1 MQAPLAGAR
10 HATLCRREECRRVA
24 RLTQNAAW
32 ADTVKLTR
40 THWAAL
46 IAIAGVFNFLPT
58 LLVNHFYPMP
68 EPPADGDFQ
77 ARFQLMV
84 DYYRANSLVVILQS
98 FVVMAG
104 SAAML
109 RLVFARGGTV
119 GSALLFAITLLPVY
133 SILIVLT
140 NLAVGFGF
148 VLLVVPGLYIWGRLL
163 PAAPAMVAEERR
175 NPIDALKRGFELS
188 EGHGWLIVGLYLLVM
203 IPGTILVLVTSQ
215 LSGILFILVAGQ
227 ELGMLLGMI
236 VLCAV
241 SALVATILTM
251 LTAAIYRALAPPRPE
266 P

>member
-1 MQAPLAGAR
+1 MAR
-10 HATLCRREECRRVA
+10 F
-24 RLTQNAAW
+24 TQNAAW
-32 ADTVKLTR
+32 ADTVRLMR
-40 THWAAL
+40 THWVAL

-68 EPPADGDFQ
+68 EPPADADFQ
-77 ARFQLMV
+77 IRFQFMA
-84 DYYRANSLVVILQS
+84 DYYRAHSLVIILQS

-119 GSALLFAITLLPVY
+119 GGALLFAITLLPVY
-133 SILIVLT
+133 SMLILLT
-140 NLAVGFGF
+140 NLAVGLGF

-175 NPIDALKRGFELS
+175 NPVDALKRGFELS
-188 EGHGWLIVGLYLLVM
+188 EGHGWLLVGLYLLVM
-203 IPGTILVLVTSQ
+203 IPGTILVLVISQ
-215 LSGILFILVAGQ
+215 LSGILFILVAGR

-241 SALVATILTM
+241 SALVATILTV